1 MVLVPESEKIM
12 TTEWISDYELIE
24 EQAKRLAEAG
34 ELIRETTAV
43 IQGISLGSDE
53 DAVVATR
60 LRKRMSEWLKES
72 KA

>member
-1 MVLVPESEKIM
+1 M

-24 EQAKRLAEAG
+24 EQAKRLAEAE
-34 ELIRETTAV
+34 ELIREAAAV